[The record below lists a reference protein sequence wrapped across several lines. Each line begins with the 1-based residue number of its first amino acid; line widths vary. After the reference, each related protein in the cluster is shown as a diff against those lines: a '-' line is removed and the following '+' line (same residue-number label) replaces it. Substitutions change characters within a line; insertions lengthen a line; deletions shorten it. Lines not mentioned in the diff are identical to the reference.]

1 MSEILDMLRDVPP
14 TLAGAWGGWVVAGL
28 VLLLW
33 HLRARESEREA
44 ALLRASARERSKS
57 GVRSEAGQRRPI
69 AKPAAP
75 DAFGELEALLEP
87 PPKTSTSR
95 RPGD

>member
-1 MSEILDMLRDVPP
+1 MSEILDMLRDVPL
-14 TLAGAWGGWVVAGL
+14 TLAAAWGGWVVAGL

-44 ALLRASARERSKS
+44 ALLRASVQARSKS
-57 GVRSEAGQRRPI
+57 GVRSAAGPRKPVV
-69 AKPAAP
+69 KPAAP
-75 DAFGELEALLEP
+75 DAFGELEALLDP
-87 PPKTSTSR
+87 PSTTGVSR

>member
-14 TLAGAWGGWVVAGL
+14 TLSAAWGGWVVAGL

-33 HLRARESEREA
+33 YLRARDGEREA
-44 ALLRASARERSKS
+44 ALLQASARARSKS
-57 GVRSEAGQRRPI
+57 GVRLAAGPR
-69 AKPAAP
+69 KPAPKPPAP
-75 DAFGELEALLEP
+75 DAFGELEALLDP
-87 PPKTSTSR
+87 PSTTSASR